1 MRFFLG
7 LIIGIALTIGVAA
20 YHDNNIATP
29 PRGAGDRPI
38 VDWGAAQA
46 AVGDST
52 AFVKGWWD
60 DLMGR
65 VQNPPQR

>member
-7 LIIGIALTIGVAA
+7 LIIGIALTVGVAA
-20 YHDNNIATP
+20 YHDNNIPTP
-29 PRGAGDRPI
+29 PRGAADRPI
-38 VDWGAAQA
+38 VDWDAAQA
-46 AVGDST
+46 TLGTTT
-52 AFVKGWWD
+52 AFVRGWWD